1 MELPNK
7 NEITPSERERE
18 GLIISATDLSI
29 LWQDV
34 RLKIHKLK
42 IDIDHYNQINQ
53 LILNIKTKG
62 KFLFL

>member
-1 MELPNK
+1 MELPNN
-7 NEITPSERERE
+7 NEITPSERRD
-18 GLIISATDLSI
+18 LSSSLVATDLSI